1 MRNKPF
7 HKMRSNLK
15 IKFFCSH
22 SFCAGT
28 VTNLSEKGMLIETR
42 MTLPFDRKFDVV
54 ICLRERLISVNV
66 RFRKLI
72 GNNKS
77 YDIMAVDVLNPQKD
91 YLEFINDISPSN
103 NHKKNIPGKNMN
115 QQNKKERLYKKH
127 LKQHRQQ
134 GSAHV

>member
-1 MRNKPF
+1 MSKRPF
-7 HKMRSNLK
+7 HKIRSNLK

-28 VTNLSEKGMLIETR
+28 LTDLSEKGMLIETK
-42 MTLPFDRKFDVV
+42 MTIPFDRIFDVV
-54 ICLRERLISVNV
+54 ICLRERLIRVHV

-103 NHKKNIPGKNMN
+103 NNKKNIPGENMN

-127 LKQHRQQ
+127 LKQLKQQ

>member
-1 MRNKPF
+1 MSKRPF
-7 HKMRSNLK
+7 HKIRSNLK

-28 VTNLSEKGMLIETR
+28 LTGLSETGMLIETK
-42 MTLPFDRKFDVV
+42 MTFPFDRIFDVV
-54 ICLRERLISVNV
+54 ICLRERLIRVHV

-72 GNNKS
+72 GDNKS

-103 NHKKNIPGKNMN
+103 NHKKNIPGENMN

-127 LKQHRQQ
+127 LKQLKQQ

>member
-1 MRNKPF
+1 MSKRPF
-7 HKMRSNLK
+7 HKIRSNLK
-15 IKFFCSH
+15 IKFFSSN

-28 VTNLSEKGMLIETR
+28 LTSLSEKGMLIETK
-42 MTLPFDRKFDVV
+42 MTLPFDRIFDVV
-54 ICLRERLISVNV
+54 ICLRERLIRVHV

-72 GNNKS
+72 GDNKS

-103 NHKKNIPGKNMN
+103 NHKKNIPGENMN

-127 LKQHRQQ
+127 LKQLKQQ